1 MQMPTDAPSAG
12 TIRTGIMASD
22 NLRDPLTSERSD
34 LALGTQFCF
43 AVYSTLLG
51 INRVYRD
58 LLTELG
64 VTYPQYLVM
73 LVLWERDGI
82 NVSQICDKL
91 FLETTTLT
99 PLLKRLE
106 KRGLV
111 DRRRSKVDERQV
123 IVSLTAEG
131 KALRAKAELLPD
143 CVVEAMGR
151 TPEELIELRDK
162 LKGVRDSLFRGS

>member
-1 MQMPTDAPSAG
+1 
-12 TIRTGIMASD
+12 MASNAVLD
-22 NLRDPLTSERSD
+22 QEILERSD
-34 LALGTQFCF
+34 LTLGTQFCF

-51 INRVYRD
+51 INKVYRD
-58 LLTELG
+58 LLLELG
-64 VTYPQYLVM
+64 ITYPQYLVM

-82 NVSQICDKL
+82 NVSQICEKL

-111 DRRRSKVDERQV
+111 NRRRSKTDERQV
-123 IVSLTAEG
+123 IVTLTEEG
-131 KALRAKAELLPD
+131 RALQAKAERLPD

-151 TPEELIELRDK
+151 KPEELAELRDN
-162 LKGVRDSLFRGS
+162 LTSVRDSLFAND